1 MRLIEFASAE
11 EQMGLWKLV
20 SDNMW
25 QAISTQAEQEK
36 LEKAKKA
43 AAAKSKPA
51 KRVGG
56 RKSVAKSA
64 ISVAKPPPVVPVA
77 PKPKPDEIVPVTQPS
92 VPQGALPSKGPWG
105 ATQVPVDSATT
116 QLPSKPVVSS
126 ADAQNKQD
134 TKLKLS
140 AREKGVVRK

>member
-43 AAAKSKPA
+43 AAAKSTKA
-51 KRVGG
+51 KK
-56 RKSVAKSA
+56 KSV
-64 ISVAKPPPVVPVA
+64 VRKPPTITVPKLTPPVIPLA
-77 PKPKPDEIVPVTQPS
+77 SKPKQDEIVPVTQPS
-92 VPQGALPSKGPWG
+92 VPQGALPSKDPWG
-105 ATQVPVDSATT
+105 ATQGPVDTATT

-126 ADAQNKQD
+126 AYAQNKQD
-134 TKLKLS
+134 TNLKLS

>member
-11 EQMGLWKLV
+11 EQLGLWKLV

-43 AAAKSKPA
+43 AAAKSTKA
-51 KRVGG
+51 KK
-56 RKSVAKSA
+56 KSV
-64 ISVAKPPPVVPVA
+64 VRKPPTITVPKPTPPVVPVA
-77 PKPKPDEIVPVTQPS
+77 PKPKPDEIVPVAQPS

-116 QLPSKPVVSS
+116 QLPSKPIVSS
-126 ADAQNKQD
+126 TDAQNKQD
-134 TKLKLS
+134 TNLKLS

>member
-1 MRLIEFASAE
+1 MKINEITNAE
-11 EQMGLWKLV
+11 SVLALWKLV

-43 AAAKSKPA
+43 ADAKAKPP
-51 KRVGG
+51 KRGGG
-56 RKSVAKSA
+56 RKSAAKSA
-64 ISVAKPPPVVPVA
+64 SSVAKPPPVVPVA

-134 TKLKLS
+134 TNLKLS